1 MQSRADFRD
10 VEDFLETE
18 YRTVPDPGGGGG
30 GRRGPLGDADGGGGQ
45 TIEEVAIPRSD
56 RARGLAL
63 THLNV
68 ARGWDSLFS
77 LLGRANQVYFLS
89 ISYDLSGEP
98 PQVMPPKELTGN
110 TFIRLRPKETYEFTL
125 GDGAPIFMPRQIV
138 GGLAVFVQLCEADDV
153 DKVGATMKKIHEDL
167 EDDSASLIDR
177 VKKLIKN
184 PAAEGVSQVLSAGS
198 ALLKP
203 IATVLEANGDDHVGL
218 VQGTF
223 PARKAWEGRLVQ
235 NFGDGS
241 FLRFAEI
248 TDDF

>member
-1 MQSRADFRD
+1 MEAKADFRD
-10 VEDFLETE
+10 VQDFLETE
-18 YRTVPDPGGGGG
+18 YRTAPSPGGRG
-30 GRRGPLGDADGGGGQ
+30 RGPLGDAEGLDGE
-45 TIEEVAIPRSD
+45 TTETVSIPRSD

-68 ARGWDSLFS
+68 SRGWDSLFS
-77 LLGRANQVYFLS
+77 LLGRTNQIYFLS
-89 ISYDLSGEP
+89 LAYDLSGEP
-98 PQVMPPKELTGN
+98 PQVMPPKELTGD
-110 TFIRLRPKETYEFTL
+110 TFIRIRPKETYEFTL
-125 GDGAPIFMPRQIV
+125 GDGAPIFLPRQIV

-167 EDDSASLIDR
+167 EDDSASLIER

-184 PAAEGVSQVLSAGS
+184 PASEGVSQVLSAGS

-223 PARKAWEGRLVQ
+223 PARKSWEGRLVQ
-235 NFGDGS
+235 DFGDGS
-241 FLRFAEI
+241 FLRFAELA
-248 TDDF
+248 DDF